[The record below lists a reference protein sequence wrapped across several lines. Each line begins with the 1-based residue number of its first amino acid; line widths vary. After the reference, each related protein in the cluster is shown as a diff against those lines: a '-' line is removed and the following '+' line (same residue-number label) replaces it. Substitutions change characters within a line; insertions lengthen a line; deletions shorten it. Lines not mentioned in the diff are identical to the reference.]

1 VYPPQSPTITN
12 CRAVEPTKTR
22 PSGPGG
28 VNVTR
33 LSESNVPSQ
42 HCRATKVHFP
52 SFQNDRLMERQMLE
66 FLILPEEDAEQYG
79 VTRNLHSQTHFI
91 ALRAAAAR

>member
-1 VYPPQSPTITN
+1 
-12 CRAVEPTKTR
+12 
-22 PSGPGG
+22 

-66 FLILPEEDAEQYG
+66 FLILSEEDAEQYA

-91 ALRAAAAR
+91 VLRVAATR